1 MDLLILGIIIFF
13 TIHLVPISP
22 LKNILI
28 NLLGENKYKG
38 LFSLIALV
46 GLLIII
52 YGYSIADFYLIW
64 EPLSYSREI
73 ALVLMPISIVLL
85 ASANMQTNIKRFIKH
100 PMLIGILVW
109 SFVHLLANGD
119 LRSIIL
125 FASFGV
131 YALIDIVYSK
141 KVLTTNNITNYTLT
155 KDMIIVII
163 GLVAYTLIVHFHQ
176 YIAGVDIF

>member
-1 MDLLILGIIIFF
+1 
-13 TIHLVPISP
+13 
-22 LKNILI
+22 
-28 NLLGENKYKG
+28 
-38 LFSLIALV
+38 
-46 GLLIII
+46 
-52 YGYSIADFYLIW
+52 
-64 EPLSYSREI
+64 
-73 ALVLMPISIVLL
+73 LMPISIVLL

-131 YALIDIVYSK
+131 YALIDIMYSK